1 MTMNSYYTLLDIP
14 AQATAA
20 EIEAAYQRQRERY
33 SPERVAELGGEF
45 RQVAEARSADLDRAY
60 AVLADAER
68 RRAYDVSIGIAPAA
82 PLPPPARR
90 NGLSRRELLMAA
102 GGAVAG
108 LLVIAFVWVLAGRS
122 AAPTLPPAAQTNRPA
137 PDFTLPD
144 LSGAN
149 VRLSDYRGK
158 VVLVNFWYTNC
169 APCREETPALA
180 SVYKKLA
187 NQGLEIIGVNVRGN
201 ERKGAAGDE
210 DIRKFTSENGVTYPI
225 VLDTDSQTGRDY
237 QVYTLPTSFLIDKT
251 GKVRYLLFS
260 AVTSDGVEALFNK
273 LQQETSAQR

>member
-1 MTMNSYYTLLDIP
+1 MMNTYYTLLDIP

-33 SPERVAELGGEF
+33 SPERVAELGDEF
-45 RQVAEARSADLDRAY
+45 RQVAEVRSADIERAH
-60 AVLADAER
+60 AVLADADR
-68 RRAYDVSIGIAPAA
+68 RRAYDASIGIAPAA
-82 PLPPPARR
+82 PAAPPARR
-90 NGLSRRELLMAA
+90 NGLSQRELLMAA
-102 GGAVAG
+102 GGAVVG

-122 AAPTLPPAAQTNRPA
+122 APPSLPPAAQTNRPA

-144 LSGAN
+144 LNGSN

-180 SVYKKLA
+180 AVYKKLSS
-187 NQGLEIIGVNVRGN
+187 QGLEIIGVNVRGN
-201 ERKGAAGDE
+201 ERAGAAGDE
-210 DIRKFTSENGVTYPI
+210 DIRKFTTENGVTYPI

-237 QVYTLPTSFLIDKT
+237 QVYTLPTSFMIDKT

>member
-1 MTMNSYYTLLDIP
+1 MNTYYTLLNIP

-20 EIEAAYQRQRERY
+20 EIQAAYQCQRERY
-33 SPERVAELGGEF
+33 SPERVAELGNEF
-45 RQVAEARSADLDRAY
+45 QQVAEARSADLERAY
-60 AVLADAER
+60 AVLANAER
-68 RRAYDVSIGIAPAA
+68 RRAYDASIGIAPAA
-82 PLPPPARR
+82 PAAPPARR

-122 AAPTLPPAAQTNRPA
+122 APPSLPPAAQANRPA

-144 LSGAN
+144 LNGGQ

-180 SVYKKLA
+180 AVYKKLA
-187 NQGLEIIGVNVRGN
+187 GQGLEI
-201 ERKGAAGDE
+201 
-210 DIRKFTSENGVTYPI
+210 
-225 VLDTDSQTGRDY
+225 
-237 QVYTLPTSFLIDKT
+237 
-251 GKVRYLLFS
+251 
-260 AVTSDGVEALFNK
+260 
-273 LQQETSAQR
+273 